1 MDAVLDKGQSELL
14 LPREA
19 RVRIDG
25 AYREGGV
32 YWIEGHL
39 VQW

>member
-14 LPREA
+14 LPCEA